1 MEGASRVR
9 IMVVVS
15 RRARWLRLASC
26 NGDFAIAIARMHADR
41 DGDARWAA

>member
-9 IMVVVS
+9 IFVVISKRV
-15 RRARWLRLASC
+15 RWLRPVSC

-41 DGDARWAA
+41 DGDERWAA